1 MATISASLT
10 LTSPDVLT
18 SPLSVNVDTGLI
30 VDSVGMVRAT
40 VKGTAAETN
49 DLVIYKANDK
59 DTQAFLY
66 IKNLS
71 ENLDD
76 YIHVRNETLSDN
88 ALLAKIGG
96 GQFGFMPIQAD
107 QTLAVH
113 ASVANTLIEY
123 GLFGTDNTNL
133 SLAGSGTY

>member
-18 SPLSVNVDTGLI
+18 SPLSVSVDTGIL
-30 VDSVGMVRAT
+30 VDSGGMIRAT
-40 VKGTAAETN
+40 VKGTSPDVN
-49 DLVIYKANDK
+49 DLIIYKADDK

-66 IKNLS
+66 INNLAS
-71 ENLDD
+71 NLTD
-76 YIHVRNETLSDN
+76 YIHVRNETSGDT
-88 ALLAKIGG
+88 ALFAKIGG

-123 GLFGTDNTNL
+123 GIFGTDNTNV
-133 SLAGSGTY
+133 SLGGSGT